1 MLLSTSGLRI
11 FRRGK
16 VRDVYELDGR
26 LLIVASDRVSAYDRV
41 LPDTIPGKG
50 DALTKLSAMW
60 FEKTQSIFPNHFI
73 ECRDARSMAVLKAER
88 IDIEWVARGHLYGSM
103 WRSYETGVRRFHG
116 HQLPSG
122 MRLAEELPETMLT
135 PTTKADTGHDLDI
148 SKQQAVERGLVSNR
162 EWEALKEATFKLYD
176 FYRTEA
182 KKRGLLIPDFK
193 VEYGRVDERLIQ
205 IDEAP
210 THDSAR
216 LWAEK
221 YYRVGEQ
228 QESHALDKEFLRVF
242 LREFHGFTGDGD
254 PPRLPGRVIEE
265 VAKRC
270 VGAYQVL
277 TGDKHI
283 EELQLKSVNQVIEEL
298 RGAA

>member
-1 MLLSTSGLRI
+1 MSTSDLRM

-16 VRDVYELDGR
+16 VRDVYQLDGR

-50 DALTKLSAMW
+50 EALTKLSAMW
-60 FEKTQSIFPNHFI
+60 FEKTQSIFPNHFV
-73 ECRDARSMAVLKAER
+73 ECRDARSMVALKAER
-88 IDIEWVARGHLYGSM
+88 IDIEWIARGHLYGSM
-103 WRSYETGVRRFHG
+103 WRAYESGVREFHG
-116 HQLPSG
+116 LQLPSG

-148 SKQQAVERGLVSNR
+148 SKQEAVEQGLVTAR
-162 EWEALKEATFKLYD
+162 EWEVLEEATFKLYG
-176 FYRTEA
+176 FYKAEA
-182 KKRGLLIPDFK
+182 RRHGLLIPDFK

-242 LREFHGFTGDGD
+242 LREFYGFTGEGD
-254 PPRLPGRVIEE
+254 APRLSARVIEE
-265 VAKRC
+265 VVKRC

-277 TGDKHI
+277 RGDKLI